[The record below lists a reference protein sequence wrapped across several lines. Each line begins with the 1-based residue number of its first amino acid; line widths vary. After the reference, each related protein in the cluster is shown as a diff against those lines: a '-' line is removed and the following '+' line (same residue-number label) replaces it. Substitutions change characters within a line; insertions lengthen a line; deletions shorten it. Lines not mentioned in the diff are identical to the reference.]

1 MEQFSLAR
9 GKEKAMRTMP
19 YNLNGSTSA
28 VLSSALSTSAALS
41 TLFDKNSVALST
53 GKFVNASTD
62 NSTLYCKDVRLSER
76 AAGLNS
82 VVDGLSNIV
91 SLLSTSGKTIDSLKD
106 FLAQAKALGNSA
118 LDNENYLSPIVGK
131 GLKVKDSTPLSK
143 LPHMQTGDKI
153 ILRTGKADE
162 MESSVDMTRDTTL
175 DDLGLNIGEK
185 FNIKVGD
192 NDWISLEIT
201 DLDVKV
207 TDFLGQIT
215 EKLGADKF
223 SAEISDGRLTI
234 KTLDRSPIILQDDA
248 DATAAKAMGFD
259 LSTTHIIE
267 SQADWTVKNLADE
280 IGKIDNMTAFVN
292 DDGYLEITSIYGDS
306 LSIADLKG
314 RMGDSF
320 GITGVSDDSDNKHKT
335 YAERYNELLKQID
348 SLVDDA
354 SFNGLNLLQGDTV
367 RAVFS
372 EDGFDYRTI
381 RGVKLDSASLGLTP
395 AAGDWQND
403 EDVTAILEQIEHAE
417 NVLKAAADK
426 FERASYTVQ
435 SRSSFMESLSV
446 TFDNGALSLTGANL
460 EQISVEQIAI
470 NTQKQLINQV
480 VGLTLEASGSILS
493 LF

>member
-1 MEQFSLAR
+1 
-9 GKEKAMRTMP
+9 MRTMP
-19 YNLNGSTSA
+19 YNLNGSASA
-28 VLSSALSTSAALS
+28 VISSAISTSAALS

-53 GKFVNASTD
+53 GKKINVSTD

-82 VVDGLSNIV
+82 VVDGLSNTL
-91 SLLSTSGKTIDSLKD
+91 SLLNTSGKTLDSLKD

-162 MESSVDMTRDTTL
+162 MESSVNMTRDTTL
-175 DDLGLNIGEK
+175 NDLGLNIGEK
-185 FNIKVGD
+185 FNIKVGE

-207 TDFLGQIT
+207 ADFLGQIT

-223 SAEISDGRLTI
+223 SAEIANGKLTI
-234 KTLDRSPIILQDDA
+234 KTLDRNPIILQDDA

-292 DDGYLEITSIYGDS
+292 DKGYLEITSIYGDS

-320 GITGVSDDSDNKHKT
+320 GITGVSDDSENKHKT

-348 SLVDDA
+348 NLVNDA
-354 SFNGLNLLQGDTV
+354 SFNGLNLLQGDKV
-367 RAVFS
+367 RAIFS
-372 EDGFDYRTI
+372 EDGTDFRTI
-381 RGVKLDSASLGLTP
+381 KGVKTDSESLGLTP
-395 AAGDWQND
+395 AVGDWQTD
-403 EDVTAILEQIEHAE
+403 ADVKAVLEQIEHAE
-417 NVLKAAADK
+417 NILKSAADK
-426 FERASYTVQ
+426 FDRASYMIQ
-435 SRSSFMESLSV
+435 SRSSYMEVLSV
-446 TFDNGALSLTGANL
+446 TFDNGAASLTGANL
-460 EQISVEQIAI
+460 EQTSMEQIAI

>member
-1 MEQFSLAR
+1 MKIGIL
-9 GKEKAMRTMP
+9 
-19 YNLNGSTSA
+19 
-28 VLSSALSTSAALS
+28 SALYRKGNCNANNALQ
-41 TLFDKNSVALST
+41 
-53 GKFVNASTD
+53 
-62 NSTLYCKDVRLSER
+62 SER
-76 AAGLNS
+76 LG
-82 VVDGLSNIV
+82 VGGHIV
-91 SLLSTSGKTIDSLKD
+91 RHQHVGGFIDFVRQKFGRAFDRKKNQRIDRQFDPLLQRRAPVRTRRGIEQRRRRIVKHPSLLNTSGKTLDSLKD

-162 MESSVDMTRDTTL
+162 MESSVNMTRDTTL
-175 DDLGLNIGEK
+175 NDLGLNIGEK
-185 FNIKVGD
+185 FNIKVGE

-207 TDFLGQIT
+207 ADFLGQIT

-223 SAEISDGRLTI
+223 SAEIADGKLTI

-292 DDGYLEITSIYGDS
+292 DKGYLEITSIYGDS

-320 GITGVSDDSDNKHKT
+320 GITGVSDDSENKHKT

-348 SLVDDA
+348 NLVNDA
-354 SFNGLNLLQGDTV
+354 SFNGLNLLQGDKV
-367 RAVFS
+367 RAIFS
-372 EDGFDYRTI
+372 EDGTDFRTI
-381 RGVKLDSASLGLTP
+381 KGVKTDS
-395 AAGDWQND
+395 
-403 EDVTAILEQIEHAE
+403 
-417 NVLKAAADK
+417 
-426 FERASYTVQ
+426 
-435 SRSSFMESLSV
+435 ESW
-446 TFDNGALSLTGANL
+446 D
-460 EQISVEQIAI
+460 
-470 NTQKQLINQV
+470 
-480 VGLTLEASGSILS
+480 
-493 LF
+493 